1 MTSSHDVPMAIP
13 LAQAS
18 LDIQLA
24 VELILLLEQQNLPT
38 ETVIKALEIA
48 LNDFKQQ
55 QRNTTEAKQT

>member
-38 ETVIKALEIA
+38 ETVIQALEIA

-55 QRNTTEAKQT
+55 QRNTIEAKQT

>member
-55 QRNTTEAKQT
+55 QRNTIEAKQT